1 MDPMDDILFPGAQN
15 HLSEISG
22 SKGKAESGNQL
33 DANTWPSTPS
43 FNFKPNLPPQSFS
56 PTEMAAIRKANQTTL
71 LEAGN
76 TVVIELL
83 LRIRYLEGKIETLEK
98 TVAVPLN
105 SQSPIITAGPS
116 TSSTPSSLSNTPTP
130 SSLSNTLR
138 SRLLCGTGIITV
150 PSSWQQSDYAY
161 QSISP
166 TRPDTIPEH
175 LWLENLW
182 NAWKKAQKESG
193 KKPGKLTWLVD
204 EESIAF
210 RCGEMSIERVRKE

>member
-43 FNFKPNLPPQSFS
+43 FNFKPNLLPQSFS

-83 LRIRYLEGKIETLEK
+83 LRIRYLEGKIETFCRSAQLSI
-98 TVAVPLN
+98 THHYGRTIHFFHTILTLQHSPLT
-105 SQSPIITAGPS
+105 PPS
-116 TSSTPSSLSNTPTP
+116 WYRN
-130 SSLSNTLR
+130 NHR
-138 SRLLCGTGIITV
+138 
-150 PSSWQQSDYAY
+150 
-161 QSISP
+161 
-166 TRPDTIPEH
+166 TIQ
-175 LWLENLW
+175 L
-182 NAWKKAQKESG
+182 AA
-193 KKPGKLTWLVD
+193 
-204 EESIAF
+204 I
-210 RCGEMSIERVRKE
+210 